1 MNSPQKRQSTGLLA
15 WFAANP
21 VAANLLMVLI
31 WFSGIVS
38 LWRIDKDVLPSLVS
52 DGIEITAPYPGAG
65 SGEVEKSVCI
75 PLERAVFDLPGIKNL
90 TSESIE
96 GKCTVRTG
104 IQEGYD
110 LQSLLSAIR
119 MRTLTISQLPKAV
132 DRIEVKE
139 LNSGSFVINVILFGP
154 ADELTLKR
162 LGEGIRDDLLRIPDV
177 IRLGDYTAEAPYEV
191 SVQISSAR
199 LRQLQLSLQEV
210 AEAVSR
216 TAVDLPG
223 GVLKSP
229 AGELLLR
236 TDGKIENGEVLARL
250 PLIVT
255 QDGQQLR
262 LGEVAAVTDGLAE
275 HWAEAR
281 FQGQPG
287 YGMEVYA
294 RHNTVAVAERV
305 KAYVADRSARLP
317 EGLQLATSWDAS
329 VSFAQRLDTLVQNG
343 LSGFLSV
350 FAVLIVFLPTRVAVW
365 AALGVL
371 TSVLGALW
379 LMTLLDISLNMLSLF
394 GFLLATGILVDDAI
408 VIGDNIHSLQAEE
421 TKLESAAPTLR
432 NFPVKD
438 FDVVI
443 RGVHEMAQPVI
454 LAVLTTVVAFLPGL
468 FLPGWAGRMMQPI
481 CLVMVL
487 VLALSLVE
495 ALLILPAHLAIV
507 PGARTDPGYLERLRN
522 AVNHGLKRFV
532 AYLYQPF
539 LEWALHWRYLVLSGF
554 VTLLMLSGALV
565 AGGYIRLSL
574 EADATLDSV
583 SALLTLPPGLPY
595 SEMRTLATRAER
607 ALFELRDTLD
617 REQPPGSPSVVINLE
632 TSIHPE
638 WTGLWV
644 EIAPHARQHLKM
656 DDFVQVWRKKIGD
669 IGRAKIDF
677 SYKQGDLP
685 YDIEIDLSDTD
696 SSRLDQAAET
706 LKQRLAAYP
715 GVYDV
720 TDSSSPGKPELRV
733 RLKPEGERLHLTLK
747 DLAEQVRGAYYGE
760 EIQRFVR
767 GREEVKIMARLPLAE
782 RRSPDALQAMP
793 IKLPSGA
800 HAPLGALAE
809 VHFVPS
815 HARID
820 RYDRRSVLKVQAR
833 ADSQMT
839 DVNAVYTDLES
850 DSLPALSKRFP
861 QLHVEFGQER
871 RERNEV
877 ILSLARNFL
886 IALVVIYA
894 LIAVPFRSYIIPFVF
909 LLAAPVAW
917 CGGILAHWLMGLPLS
932 MESLVGMAAASGVVV
947 NDSLVLLDF
956 IQKRRTDEAGGET
969 SSYEQLPVS
978 NLILEACRSRFRP
991 ILLAFLTSFAGVL
1004 PLLLETSA
1012 QAQFLIPM
1020 ALSLSAGLLFGLA
1033 ASLVLTPVC
1042 YAILEKA

>member
-1 MNSPQKRQSTGLLA
+1 MSSSQKLQSTGLLA
-15 WFAANP
+15 WFASNP
-21 VAANLLMVLI
+21 VAVNLLMALI

-52 DGIEITAPYPGAG
+52 DGIEITASYPGAG
-65 SGEVEKSVCI
+65 TGEVEKSVCI

-90 TSESIE
+90 TSESTE

-104 IQEGYD
+104 IQDGYD

-162 LGEGIRDDLLRIPDV
+162 LGEGIRDDLLRIPGV
-177 IRLGDYTAEAPYEV
+177 IRLGDFSAEAPYEV
-191 SVQISSAR
+191 SAQIPSAR

-216 TAVDLPG
+216 AAVDLPG

-236 TDGKIENGEVLARL
+236 ADGKIENGEVLAGL

-262 LGEVAAVTDGLAE
+262 LGEVATVTDGLAE

-287 YGMEVYA
+287 YGIEVYGH
-294 RHNTVAVAERV
+294 HNTVAVAERV

-317 EGLQLATSWDAS
+317 AGLQLATSWDVS

-343 LSGFLSV
+343 LSGFFLV
-350 FAVLIVFLPTRVAVW
+350 VAVLIIFLPTRVAVW

-379 LMTLLDISLNMLSLF
+379 LMTVLDISLNMLSLF

-421 TKLESAAPTLR
+421 AEIESATPTLK
-432 NFPVKD
+432 NL
-438 FDVVI
+438 DVVI

-468 FLPGWAGRMMQPI
+468 LLPGWAGRMMQPI
-481 CLVMVL
+481 CLIMVL

-507 PGARTDPGYLERLRN
+507 PGARTDPGYLECLRH

-532 AYLYQPF
+532 ACLYQPF

-565 AGGYIRLSL
+565 AGGYIRVSL

-595 SEMRTLATRAER
+595 GEMRTLATRAER

-617 REQPPGSPSVVINLE
+617 QEQPLGSPSVVTNLE

-644 EIAPHARQHLKM
+644 EIAPHARQHLKI
-656 DDFVQVWRKKIGD
+656 DDFVQAWRKKIGD

-696 SSRLDQAAET
+696 SSRLDEAAKT
-706 LKQRLAAYP
+706 LKQQLAAYP

-733 RLKPEGERLHLTLK
+733 RLKPEGERLRLTLK

-809 VHFVPS
+809 VHFVPG

-820 RYDRRSVLKVQAR
+820 RHDRRSVLKVQAR
-833 ADSQMT
+833 VDSQMT
-839 DVNAVYTDLES
+839 DANVVYADLES
-850 DSLPALSKRFP
+850 DSLPTLSKRFP

-871 RERNEV
+871 RERNEA
-877 ILSLARNFL
+877 ISSLARNSL
-886 IALVVIYA
+886 IALVIIYA

-917 CGGILAHWLMGLPLS
+917 CGGVLAHWLMGLPLS

-947 NDSLVLLDF
+947 NDSLVLLDY
-956 IQKRRTDEAGGET
+956 IHKRRTDEAGVVA
-969 SSYEQLPVS
+969 SSCEQLPVS

-1042 YAILEKA
+1042 YAILEQS

>member
-1 MNSPQKRQSTGLLA
+1 MSSSQKLQSTGLLA
-15 WFAANP
+15 WFASNP
-21 VAANLLMVLI
+21 VAVNLLMALI

-52 DGIEITAPYPGAG
+52 DGIEITASYPGAG
-65 SGEVEKSVCI
+65 TGEVEKSVCI

-90 TSESIE
+90 TSESTE

-104 IQEGYD
+104 IQDGYD

-162 LGEGIRDDLLRIPDV
+162 LGEGIRDDLLRIPGV
-177 IRLGDYTAEAPYEV
+177 IRLGDFSAEAPYEV
-191 SVQISSAR
+191 SAQIPSAR

-216 TAVDLPG
+216 AAVDLPG
-223 GVLKSP
+223 GILKSP

-236 TDGKIENGEVLARL
+236 ADGKIENGEVLAGL

-262 LGEVAAVTDGLAE
+262 LGEVATVTDGLAE

-287 YGMEVYA
+287 YGIEVYGH
-294 RHNTVAVAERV
+294 HNTVAVAERV

-317 EGLQLATSWDAS
+317 AGLQLATSWDVS
-329 VSFAQRLDTLVQNG
+329 VSFAQRLDTLVRNG
-343 LSGFLSV
+343 LSGFLLV
-350 FAVLIVFLPTRVAVW
+350 VAVLIVFLPTRVAVW

-379 LMTLLDISLNMLSLF
+379 LMTVLDISLNMLSLF

-421 TKLESAAPTLR
+421 AELESATPTLK
-432 NFPVKD
+432 NL
-438 FDVVI
+438 DVVI

-468 FLPGWAGRMMQPI
+468 LLPGWAGRMMQPI
-481 CLVMVL
+481 CLIMVL

-507 PGARTDPGYLERLRN
+507 PGARTDPGYLECLRH

-532 AYLYQPF
+532 ACLYQPF

-565 AGGYIRLSL
+565 AGGYIRVSL

-595 SEMRTLATRAER
+595 GEMRTLATRAER

-617 REQPPGSPSVVINLE
+617 QEQPLGSPSVVTNLE

-644 EIAPHARQHLKM
+644 EIAPHARQHLKI
-656 DDFVQVWRKKIGD
+656 DDFVQAWRKKIGD

-696 SSRLDQAAET
+696 SSRLDEAAKT
-706 LKQRLAAYP
+706 LKQQLAAYP

-733 RLKPEGERLHLTLK
+733 RLKPEGERLRLTLK

-809 VHFVPS
+809 VHFVPG

-820 RYDRRSVLKVQAR
+820 RHDRRSVLKVQAR
-833 ADSQMT
+833 VDSQMT
-839 DVNAVYTDLES
+839 DANVVYADLES
-850 DSLPALSKRFP
+850 DSLPTLSKRFP

-871 RERNEV
+871 RERNEA
-877 ILSLARNFL
+877 ISSLARNSL
-886 IALVVIYA
+886 IALVIIYA

-917 CGGILAHWLMGLPLS
+917 CGGVLAHWLMGLPLS

-947 NDSLVLLDF
+947 NDSLVLLDY
-956 IQKRRTDEAGGET
+956 IHKRRTDEAGVVA
-969 SSYEQLPVS
+969 SSCEQLPVS

-1042 YAILEKA
+1042 YAILEQS

>member
-1 MNSPQKRQSTGLLA
+1 MSSSQKLQSTGLLA
-15 WFAANP
+15 WFASNP
-21 VAANLLMVLI
+21 VAVNLLMALI

-52 DGIEITAPYPGAG
+52 DGIEITASYPGAG
-65 SGEVEKSVCI
+65 TGEVEKSVCI

-90 TSESIE
+90 TSESTE

-104 IQEGYD
+104 IQDGYD
-110 LQSLLSAIR
+110 LQGLLSAIR

-162 LGEGIRDDLLRIPDV
+162 LGEGIRDDLLRIPGV
-177 IRLGDYTAEAPYEV
+177 IRLGDFSAEAPYEV
-191 SVQISSAR
+191 SAQIPSAR

-216 TAVDLPG
+216 AAVDLPG

-236 TDGKIENGEVLARL
+236 ADGKIENGEVLAGL

-262 LGEVAAVTDGLAE
+262 LGEVATVTDGLAE

-287 YGMEVYA
+287 YGIEVYGH
-294 RHNTVAVAERV
+294 HNTVAVAERV

-317 EGLQLATSWDAS
+317 AGLQLATSWDVS
-329 VSFAQRLDTLVQNG
+329 VSFAQRLDTLVRNG
-343 LSGFLSV
+343 LSGFLLV
-350 FAVLIVFLPTRVAVW
+350 VAVLIVFLPTRVAVW

-379 LMTLLDISLNMLSLF
+379 LMTVLDISLNMLSLF

-421 TKLESAAPTLR
+421 AELESATPTLK
-432 NFPVKD
+432 NL
-438 FDVVI
+438 DVVI

-468 FLPGWAGRMMQPI
+468 LLPGWAGRMMQPI
-481 CLVMVL
+481 CLIMVL

-507 PGARTDPGYLERLRN
+507 PGARTDPGYLECLRH

-532 AYLYQPF
+532 ACLYQPF

-565 AGGYIRLSL
+565 AGGYIRVSL

-595 SEMRTLATRAER
+595 GEMRTLATRAER

-617 REQPPGSPSVVINLE
+617 QEQPLGSPSVVTNLE

-644 EIAPHARQHLKM
+644 EIAPHARQHLKI
-656 DDFVQVWRKKIGD
+656 DDFVQAWRKKIGD

-696 SSRLDQAAET
+696 SSRLDEAAKT
-706 LKQRLAAYP
+706 LKQQLAAYP

-733 RLKPEGERLHLTLK
+733 RLKPEGERLRLTLK

-809 VHFVPS
+809 VHFVPG

-820 RYDRRSVLKVQAR
+820 RHDRRSVLKVQAR
-833 ADSQMT
+833 VDSQMT
-839 DVNAVYTDLES
+839 DANVVYADLES
-850 DSLPALSKRFP
+850 DSLPTLSKRFP

-871 RERNEV
+871 RERNEA
-877 ILSLARNFL
+877 ISSLARNSL
-886 IALVVIYA
+886 IALVIIYA

-917 CGGILAHWLMGLPLS
+917 CGGVLAHWLMGLPLS

-947 NDSLVLLDF
+947 NDSLVLLDY
-956 IQKRRTDEAGGET
+956 IHKRRTDEAGVVA
-969 SSYEQLPVS
+969 SSCEQLPVS

-1042 YAILEKA
+1042 YAILEQS